1 MPRQAQ
7 AALYDRSPFAAAVS
21 AIWNQFAWSLHRSTP
36 TTMTFFDM
44 KAQNGA
50 SSRWPSAAGVAP
62 FV

>member
-1 MPRQAQ
+1 MDDTRKPRCTTAR
-7 AALYDRSPFAAAVS
+7 RSPFAVS